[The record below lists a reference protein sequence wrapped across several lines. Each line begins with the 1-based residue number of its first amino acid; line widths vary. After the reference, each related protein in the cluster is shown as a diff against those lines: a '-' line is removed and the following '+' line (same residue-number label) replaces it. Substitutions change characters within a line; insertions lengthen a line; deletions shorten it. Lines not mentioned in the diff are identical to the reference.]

1 MVANQLLNRD
11 TGAALAYALLVSQQW
26 KFRRVE
32 SLRLLAGPSARRRVS
47 LDLMPPPDVAL
58 AYYAAERRSASI
70 DEVRGSVMVP
80 LTLMQKGALRNFDV
94 RSAAGEAIPVLGRQE
109 NADLGVAIVL
119 SEIDRPDAFQDP
131 SLERAVRAVVDA
143 PPADALAA
151 YFELTRHGRHGGLTV
166 LAPSELSEFGDQLLR
181 DFCDNYLMVGLFPAS
196 SAGERLVVKYAFHW
210 DLADWGKDVGL
221 IREWGAAAGYA
232 PARLAVGLGDPADSA
247 SYHLEVH
254 PPDDLLVAAIGLPGI
269 EQSDV
274 LSDDRP
280 GAIAHA
286 VGTYSL
292 PPFGD
297 AWVDLKVPGGGLRFV
312 ASLVV
317 LFTLAAFWLE
327 RLLPGGHKAM
337 LDASDGAG
345 TILLAAP
352 AVVLALLARPS
363 ENVITSRLLRP
374 VRILV
379 LACSLLL
386 VTGAATLV
394 GYLHEPFM
402 AIYWWGGAVVTLMMA
417 VYLICGYVVGA
428 VRNTPQGGDGN
439 G

>member
-1 MVANQLLNRD
+1 MGANRLLNPD

-58 AYYAAERRSASI
+58 AYHAAERRSSSI
-70 DEVRGSVMVP
+70 EEVRGSVMVP
-80 LTLMQKGALRNFDV
+80 LTLMRKGALRNFDL
-94 RSAAGEAIPVLGRQE
+94 RSAADEAIPVLGRQE

-119 SEIDRPDAFQDP
+119 SEIDRPDAFQDQ
-131 SLERAVRAVVDA
+131 SLESAVRAVVDA
-143 PPADALAA
+143 PPAAALTA
-151 YFELTRHGRHGGLTV
+151 YLELTGSGRHAGATV

-181 DFCDNYLMVGLFPAS
+181 DFCDNYLMVGLFPAA

-254 PPDDLLVAAIGLPGI
+254 PPDDLLVAAIGLPDTG
-269 EQSDV
+269 QSD
-274 LSDDRP
+274 LLPDDRP

-292 PPFGD
+292 PPVGD
-297 AWVDLKVPGGGLRFV
+297 AWVELKVPKGGLRFV
-312 ASLVV
+312 ATLVCM
-317 LFTLAAFWLE
+317 FTLAVFWLE
-327 RLLPGGHKAM
+327 RLLPDAHQAM

-374 VRILV
+374 IRILV
-379 LACSLLL
+379 LVCSLLL
-386 VTGAATLV
+386 VTGAASLV
-394 GYLHEPFM
+394 GNLDEPFM
-402 AIYWWGGAVVTLMMA
+402 TYYWRGGAAATLAMVA
-417 VYLICGYVVGA
+417 YLLCGYVVGA
-428 VRNTPQGGDGN
+428 ARNTAQGCDGSD
-439 G
+439 

>member
-1 MVANQLLNRD
+1 M
-11 TGAALAYALLVSQQW
+11 AYALLVSQSW

-32 SLRLLAGPSARRRVS
+32 SLRLLAGPNARRHVS

-58 AYYAAERRSASI
+58 AYHAAERRSSSI

-80 LTLMQKGALRNFDV
+80 LTLMRKGALRNFDL
-94 RSAAGEAIPVLGRQE
+94 RSATGEAIPVLGRQE
-109 NADLGVAIVL
+109 NADLGVAMVL
-119 SEIDRPDAFQDP
+119 SEIDRADAFKSP
-131 SLERAVRAVVDA
+131 ELERAVRAVVDGESS
-143 PPADALAA
+143 AA
-151 YFELTRHGRHGGLTV
+151 RKAYLDLTRDGQHEGVTLLR
-166 LAPSELSEFGDQLLR
+166 PSELSDFGDQLLH

-196 SAGERLVVKYAFHW
+196 SAGERVVVKYSFHW

-221 IREWGAAAGYA
+221 IREWGAAAGYV

-254 PPDDLLVAAIGLPGI
+254 PSDDLLVAAVGLPGVD
-269 EQSDV
+269 QTDV
-274 LSDDRP
+274 LPDDRP

-286 VGTYSL
+286 VAAYTL
-292 PPFGD
+292 PPSED
-297 AWVDLKVPGGGLRFV
+297 AWVDLMVPGRGLRFV

-317 LFTLAAFWLE
+317 LFTLTVFWLE
-327 RLLPGGHKAM
+327 RLLPGGHEAM

-363 ENVITSRLLRP
+363 ENIITSRLLRP
-374 VRILV
+374 IRTLV
-379 LACSLLL
+379 LVCSLLL
-386 VTGAATLV
+386 VTGAASLV
-394 GYLHEPFM
+394 GHLHEPFM
-402 AIYWWGGAVVTLMMA
+402 ACYWWGGAGATLAMT
-417 VYLICGYVVGA
+417 VYLLCGYVVGA
-428 VRNTPQGGDGN
+428 SSNTPQGGDDN